1 MSKSMEKIDFSSNDF
16 AGFSDEEDILVDT
29 GILLAYLNSYDA
41 WSEVVTKLFDDH
53 ILTENSDKV
62 LFLYINPCVLNE
74 IMNLT
79 GKNKTLEYYMKK
91 HRTETIT
98 AEEMAEVEQKTVN
111 ALRVLIENDILIPL
125 EANKETYLRQMNT
138 YKELGSADS
147 FNASLAND
155 YGISFL
161 TVDNKLVNHIEENIS
176 NFPDLENVYYAPPD
190 KQSYK

>member
-1 MSKSMEKIDFSSNDF
+1 MSKSMEKIDFSSSDF
-16 AGFSDEEDILVDT
+16 AGFSDGEDILVDT

-41 WSEVVTKLFDDH
+41 WSEVVTKLFDDY
-53 ILTENSDKV
+53 ILSEDLDKT

-79 GKNKTLEYYMKK
+79 GKNKTLEYYMRK
-91 HRTETIT
+91 HKSESLTD
-98 AEEMAEVEQKTVN
+98 EEIAEVEKKTVD
-111 ALRVLIENDILIPL
+111 ALRILIENEILIPL

-161 TVDNKLVNHIEENIS
+161 TVDNKLVKNIEKNIF
-176 NFPDLENVYYAPPD
+176 NFPDLGKVYYAPPE
-190 KQSYK
+190 KQSYR

>member
-1 MSKSMEKIDFSSNDF
+1 MEKIDFSTSSFN
-16 AGFSDEEDILVDT
+16 GFDDGEDILVDT
-29 GILLAYLNSYDA
+29 GVLLAYLNSYDA
-41 WSEVVTKLFDDH
+41 WSEVVTELFDKH
-53 ILTENSDKV
+53 ILAENLDKV

-79 GKNKTLEYYMKK
+79 DKNRSIGNYMRK
-91 HRTETIT
+91 HKSTKITE
-98 AEEMAEVEQKTVN
+98 EEISEVEQKTVG

-125 EANKETYLRQMNT
+125 EAGKETYLRQMNT

-161 TVDNKLVNHIEENIS
+161 TVDNKLVENIERNMY
-176 NFPDLENVYYAPPD
+176 NFPDLAKIYYAPPQ
-190 KQSYK
+190 KQSYR

>member
-1 MSKSMEKIDFSSNDF
+1 MEKIDFSSDDF
-16 AGFSDEEDILVDT
+16 AGFSDNEDILVDT

-41 WSEVVTKLFDDH
+41 WSEVVTELFNTH
-53 ILTENSDKV
+53 ILAEDLNKT

-79 GKNKTLEYYMKK
+79 GKHKTIEYYMRK
-91 HRTETIT
+91 HSSEMFS
-98 AEEMAEVEQKTVN
+98 EEEIAEVEQKTTN
-111 ALRVLIENDILIPL
+111 ALRILIENEILIPL

-147 FNASLAND
+147 FNVSLAND

-161 TVDNKLVNHIEENIS
+161 TVDNKLVKHIEENIA
-176 NFPDLENVYYAPPD
+176 NFPDLGNVYYAPPE
-190 KQSYK
+190 KQSYR

>member
-1 MSKSMEKIDFSSNDF
+1 MKKNMEKIDFSSSDF
-16 AGFSDEEDILVDT
+16 AGFSNGEDILVDT

-41 WSEVVTKLFDDH
+41 WSTVVTELFNKH
-53 ILTENSDKV
+53 ILTEDKT

-79 GKNKTLEYYMKK
+79 GKNKTIGNYMRK
-91 HRTETIT
+91 HKSETIT
-98 AEEMAEVEQKTVN
+98 EEEILEVERKTVD
-111 ALRVLIENDILIPL
+111 ALRILIENDILIPL

-138 YKELGSADS
+138 YKKLGSADS
-147 FNASLAND
+147 FNVSLAND

-161 TVDNKLVNHIEENIS
+161 TVDNKLVKNIEDNIS
-176 NFPDLENVYYAPPD
+176 NFPDLGNVYYAPPE

>member
-1 MSKSMEKIDFSSNDF
+1 MEKIDFSAGDF
-16 AGFSDEEDILVDT
+16 AGFSDGEDILVDT

-41 WSEVVTKLFDDH
+41 WSKVVTELFNNH
-53 ILTENSDKV
+53 ILVEDSDKA

-79 GKNKTLEYYMKK
+79 GKHKTIEYYMRK
-91 HRTETIT
+91 HRDEIFS
-98 AEEMAEVEQKTVN
+98 EDEIAEVEKTTAN

-147 FNASLAND
+147 FNVSLAND

-161 TVDNKLVNHIEENIS
+161 TVDNKLVEHIEENIS
-176 NFPDLENVYYAPPD
+176 NFPDLGNVYYAPPE
-190 KQSYK
+190 KQSYR

>member
-1 MSKSMEKIDFSSNDF
+1 MEKIDFSASNF
-16 AGFSDEEDILVDT
+16 GGFSDGEDILVDT

-41 WSEVVTKLFDDH
+41 WSKVVTELFDNH
-53 ILTENSDKV
+53 ILQEESDKT

-79 GKNKTLEYYMKK
+79 AKNQSIAYYMRKHKSVNITKEEILMVEKK
-91 HRTETIT
+91 T
-98 AEEMAEVEQKTVN
+98 AD
-111 ALRVLIENDILIPL
+111 ALRILIDNEILIPL

-147 FNASLAND
+147 FNVSLAND

-161 TVDNKLVNHIEENIS
+161 TVDNKLVAHIEENID
-176 NFPDLENVYYAPPD
+176 NFQDLDKVYYAPPE

>member
-1 MSKSMEKIDFSSNDF
+1 MKKIDFSSNDF
-16 AGFSDEEDILVDT
+16 MGFSDGEDILVDT
-29 GILLAYLNSYDA
+29 GILLAYLNNYDA
-41 WSEVVTKLFDDH
+41 WSDVVTELFDKH
-53 ILTENSDKV
+53 ILSEDTDKV

-79 GKNKTLEYYMKK
+79 GKNKTIEYYMKK
-91 HRTETIT
+91 HKSIKIT
-98 AEEMAEVEQKTVN
+98 DEEIEKVEKKTVD
-111 ALRVLIENDILIPL
+111 ALKVLIENDILIPL

-161 TVDNKLVNHIEENIS
+161 TVDNKLVQHIEENIF
-176 NFPDLENVYYAPPD
+176 NFPDLGNVYYAPPE
-190 KQSYK
+190 KQSYR

>member
-1 MSKSMEKIDFSSNDF
+1 MSRSMEKIDFSSNDF

-29 GILLAYLNSYDA
+29 GILLAYLNRYDS
-41 WSEVVTKLFDDH
+41 WNQVVTMLFNNF
-53 ILTENSDKV
+53 ILADNSDKV

-79 GKNKTLEYYMKK
+79 DRNKSLENYMKK
-91 HRTETIT
+91 HMSETIT
-98 AEEMAEVEQKTVN
+98 DEEIAEVEQKTVN
-111 ALRVLIENDILIPL
+111 ALKILIESDILIPL

-147 FNASLAND
+147 FNVSLAND

-161 TVDNKLVNHIEENIS
+161 TVDNKLVKNIENNIS
-176 NFPDLENVYYAPPD
+176 NFPDLGNVYYAPSK
-190 KQSYK
+190 KQSYR

>member
-1 MSKSMEKIDFSSNDF
+1 MSKSMEKIDFSSSDF
-16 AGFSDEEDILVDT
+16 AGFSDGEDILVDT

-41 WSEVVTKLFDDH
+41 WSEVVTKLFDDY
-53 ILTENSDKV
+53 ILSEDLDKT

-79 GKNKTLEYYMKK
+79 GKNKTLEYYMRK
-91 HRTETIT
+91 HKSESIT
-98 AEEMAEVEQKTVN
+98 DEEIAEVEKKTVD
-111 ALRVLIENDILIPL
+111 ALRILIENEILIPL

-161 TVDNKLVNHIEENIS
+161 TVDNKLVKNIEKNIF
-176 NFPDLENVYYAPPD
+176 NFPDLGKVYYAPPE
-190 KQSYK
+190 KQSYR

>member
-1 MSKSMEKIDFSSNDF
+1 MENIDFSSDDF
-16 AGFSDEEDILVDT
+16 VGFSDGEDILVDT

-41 WSEVVTKLFDDH
+41 WSEVVTELFNKH
-53 ILTENSDKV
+53 ILAEDLDKT

-74 IMNLT
+74 IMYLT
-79 GKNKTLEYYMKK
+79 GENRTIQHYMKK
-91 HRTETIT
+91 HKSETIT
-98 AEEMAEVEQKTVN
+98 DEDIAEVERKTVN
-111 ALRVLIENDILIPL
+111 ALRILIENDILIPL

-161 TVDNKLVNHIEENIS
+161 TVDNKLVKHIEENIS
-176 NFPDLENVYYAPPD
+176 NFPDLGNVYYAPPE
-190 KQSYK
+190 KQSYR

>member
-1 MSKSMEKIDFSSNDF
+1 MEKIDFSSNDF

-29 GILLAYLNSYDA
+29 GILLAYLNRYDS
-41 WSEVVTKLFDDH
+41 WNQVVTMLFNNF
-53 ILTENSDKV
+53 ILADNSDKV

-79 GKNKTLEYYMKK
+79 DRNKSLENYMKK
-91 HRTETIT
+91 HMSETIT
-98 AEEMAEVEQKTVN
+98 DEEIAEVEQKTVN
-111 ALRVLIENDILIPL
+111 ALKILIESDILIPL

-147 FNASLAND
+147 FNVSLAND

-161 TVDNKLVNHIEENIS
+161 TVDNKLVKNIENNIS
-176 NFPDLENVYYAPPD
+176 NFPDLGNVYYAPSK
-190 KQSYK
+190 KQSYR

>member
-1 MSKSMEKIDFSSNDF
+1 MLKNMKKIDFSSNDF
-16 AGFSDEEDILVDT
+16 MGFSDGEDILVDT

-41 WSEVVTKLFDDH
+41 WSDVVTELFDKH
-53 ILTENSDKV
+53 ILSEDTDKV

-79 GKNKTLEYYMKK
+79 GKNKTIEYYMKK
-91 HRTETIT
+91 HKSIKIT
-98 AEEMAEVEQKTVN
+98 DEEIEKVEKKTVD
-111 ALRVLIENDILIPL
+111 ALKVLIENDILIPL

-161 TVDNKLVNHIEENIS
+161 TVDNKLVQHIEENIF
-176 NFPDLENVYYAPPD
+176 NFPDLGNVYYAPPE
-190 KQSYK
+190 KQSYR

>member
-1 MSKSMEKIDFSSNDF
+1 MSKSMEKIDFSSSDF
-16 AGFSDEEDILVDT
+16 AGFSDGEDILVDT

-41 WSEVVTKLFDDH
+41 WSEVVTKLFDDY
-53 ILTENSDKV
+53 ILSEDLDKT

-79 GKNKTLEYYMKK
+79 GKNKTLEYYMRK
-91 HRTETIT
+91 HKSESIT
-98 AEEMAEVEQKTVN
+98 DEEIAEVEKKTVD
-111 ALRVLIENDILIPL
+111 ALRILIENEILIPL

-161 TVDNKLVNHIEENIS
+161 IVDNKLVKNIEKNIF
-176 NFPDLENVYYAPPD
+176 NFPDLGKVYYAPPE
-190 KQSYK
+190 KQSYR

>member
-1 MSKSMEKIDFSSNDF
+1 MEKIDFSSSDF
-16 AGFSDEEDILVDT
+16 AGFSNGEDILVDT

-41 WSEVVTKLFDDH
+41 WSTVVTELFNKH
-53 ILTENSDKV
+53 ILTEDKT

-79 GKNKTLEYYMKK
+79 GKNKTIGNYMRK
-91 HRTETIT
+91 HKSETIT
-98 AEEMAEVEQKTVN
+98 EEEILEVERKTVD
-111 ALRVLIENDILIPL
+111 ALRILIENDILIPL

-138 YKELGSADS
+138 YKKLGSADS
-147 FNASLAND
+147 FNVSLAND

-161 TVDNKLVNHIEENIS
+161 TVDNKLVKNIEDNIS
-176 NFPDLENVYYAPPD
+176 NFPDLGNVYYAPPE